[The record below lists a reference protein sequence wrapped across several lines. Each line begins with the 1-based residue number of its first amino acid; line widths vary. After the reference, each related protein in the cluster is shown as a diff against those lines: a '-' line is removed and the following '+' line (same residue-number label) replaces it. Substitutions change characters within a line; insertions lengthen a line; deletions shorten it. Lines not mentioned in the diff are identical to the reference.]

1 VDATGHTLSAAPAAR
16 RLRPAAADR
25 MRVMALQTPSVL
37 LGNALGVLLIA
48 AIFWNAA
55 GPARVLPWVGVAAL
69 LWVLRL
75 VHWRQLPAAGP
86 QEDGAALRRWRSG
99 WRVRVVSMAAW
110 WGVAVWLFWD
120 AGAPHQ
126 RLMLLLIVYSYA
138 LGSVQLLAM
147 QPRVFVAFLVV
158 LLVPTIARVALDDG
172 QPWHWQLAGVLTL
185 LFAITLVMGRTHGD
199 ALSRALWLKSRTDT
213 LAEQLRQETTQAQ
226 EAHRQAE
233 AASRAKTQ
241 FLAAASHDLRQPLHA
256 MGLFAE
262 TLRHRV
268 RDAEV
273 ADLVGSIQAS
283 VDALEGLFAELLDL
297 SRLDAGAVSIEPRAV
312 RLETLYARL
321 RLSFEPA
328 ALDKGLALGF
338 RGAALWVRADPLAL
352 ERMLRNLVANA
363 VRYTDA
369 GGVLVS
375 ARVRGDRVLLQVWDS
390 GIGVPPA
397 ALPRLFEEFYQAHPG
412 RAVSASE
419 RRGMGLGLSIVGRL
433 AALCGTRVQ
442 VHSREG
448 RGSVFGFELPR
459 AQPASPVVA
468 AASVP
473 AGPVATLQGLH
484 AVVVDD
490 DEAVRQGLC
499 QMLRA
504 WGARVSVFAERPA
517 LSAWLAS
524 PQAEPPDLV
533 IVDHRLVEPGDGL
546 QALAQ
551 LRAAWPGR
559 TIPAVLVTGS
569 LLDAPQWHEALAA
582 VPALHVLRKPVPPGR
597 LRALIGFLVAPSA
610 APHAP
615 G

>member
-1 VDATGHTLSAAPAAR
+1 VDATGHVLSAAPAAR

-213 LAEQLRQETTQAQ
+213 LAEQLRQETAQAQ

-504 WGARVSVFAERPA
+504 WDARVSVFAERPA